1 MWIDV
6 LFAITLLLAI
16 FKGLSRGLVIAVFSA
31 LAFIIGLAAAI
42 KLSASVA
49 GYLKEH
55 THMSSR
61 WLPILAFLIV
71 FIGVIL
77 LVRWGAKLIEG
88 MMDLAM
94 MGWLNKLGGILLY
107 ALAYTVILSVLL
119 FYAVQA
125 HLVSQ
130 ETLSASISYS
140 FIKPWGP
147 AVIEVFGK
155 LIPLF
160 KGMFAELEDFFGR
173 LGSSLQS
180 T

>member
-6 LFAITLLLAI
+6 LFAIIILLAV
-16 FKGLSRGLVIAVFSA
+16 FKGLSRGMIIAIFST

-42 KLSASVA
+42 KLSAAVA

-55 THMSSR
+55 THMPSR
-61 WLPILAFLIV
+61 WLPILAFLLV

-88 MMDLAM
+88 VIDLAM

-107 ALAYTVILSVLL
+107 ALAYTVIFSVLL

-125 HLVSQ
+125 HLISHD
-130 ETLSASISYS
+130 TLSASICYSY
-140 FIKPWGP
+140 IKPWGP
-147 AVIEVFGK
+147 AVIEIFGK
-155 LIPLF
+155 LIPFF

-173 LGSSLQS
+173 LGTSLQHG
-180 T
+180 